1 MNKLKEKLKKIGS
14 KLSRLGEWV
23 GSHFATLL
31 TIFSVVAGFLFLR
44 ERSKRQEA
52 ETTLELDEKADAVA
66 AALQE
71 VEHAQQEA
79 DDSFAVYQQ
88 LKSEYG
94 TGNRKQKANT
104 SRNAKKRAAKR
115 TKKRKA

>member
-1 MNKLKEKLKKIGS
+1 MSKLKEKLKNVAS

-23 GSHFATLL
+23 GNHFGTLL
-31 TIFSVVAGFLFLR
+31 TIFSAVAAFLFLR

-66 AALQE
+66 DALQE

-79 DDSFAVYQQ
+79 DSTYADYTQ
-88 LKSEYG
+88 LKSKYDSG
-94 TGNRKQKANT
+94 KRKQKANPA
-104 SRNAKKRAAKR
+104 RNAKKRAAKR